1 MMESNDFDGAMR
13 QKERVRAPRRRQVQE
28 NEDEESSVPVG
39 GAKKSGWG
47 DMDTPAEGAAAAP
60 PRGRRRQVEE
70 EEVTES
76 KISHNPKHDQDSD
89 DESPAMMIPDLDEEQ
104 AEDITRQVAEAPS
117 LKSSRVQTLKELD
130 QEIDRA
136 LPPASEIGVDLSALM
151 RFLTPQ
157 EQVQEDDVPWDYG
170 QELQMLASQM
180 TKEEEAL
187 ALPGLDD
194 KLDARSMR
202 TRLANLD

>member
-1 MMESNDFDGAMR
+1 MESNDFDGAMR
-13 QKERVRAPRRRQVQE
+13 QKERVRAPRRRQAQE

-47 DMDTPAEGAAAAP
+47 DMDTPAEGAAPAP
-60 PRGRRRQVEE
+60 PRGRRRQLD
-70 EEVTES
+70 EEVSES
-76 KISHNPKHDQDSD
+76 KISHNPKHDEDSD

-104 AEDITRQVAEAPS
+104 AEDITRQVAEAPT

-151 RFLTPQ
+151 RLLTPQ
-157 EQVQEDDVPWDYG
+157 EQVQEEDEPWDYA
-170 QELQMLASQM
+170 QVLQTLASQM

-194 KLDARSMR
+194 KPDARSMR